1 MAIGTVVFDR
11 YELHEQIGAGG
22 TSVVWRAT
30 DQLLH
35 QTVALKRV
43 SFAALGGEQ
52 AQLTRDRALREARLA
67 AQLRSHPNVVAV
79 YDVLVD
85 QSDIWLVMEY
95 LPARSL
101 RDVLNTDGPL
111 DPAAVARIGADLA
124 GALAAAHAL
133 GIEHRDV
140 KPGNVLIGMDGVTKL
155 TDFGISHLTGDTHL
169 TITGITGTPAYF
181 APEVVGT
188 GESSP
193 ASDVF
198 SLGATLYAAVEG
210 QPPFGTDDN
219 TFRLLNIVRTGIIR
233 PPTRAGQLEPLLL
246 RLLQLHPATRPDAA
260 TIQDLLTHLRGPTSA
275 SDIRSDK
282 PPRRPRR
289 WWPPR
294 RRTTV
299 AAGALLGIVAV
310 VASVVIG
317 TNLRTDP
324 TGNSE
329 TPSTADL
336 PTNISDPHQADPC
349 ALVNLDSLRAFGDPQ
364 LTTPPFLE
372 SCEVTI
378 RAASDVETYLQV
390 IFYQPGESI
399 SELGDTARQ
408 VSGLPAVRKDRAG
421 VAGTTGCQDW
431 IAPAG
436 QSWATI
442 TAFPYRD
449 GSEDLCSVTEIATT
463 AAAETLARNGGVV
476 PAKLNRNAGYPLA
489 LAEACAT
496 LDNTTLTKV
505 PGLNPNE
512 KSAGFA
518 DWSCSWGTAGNGTQV
533 QLHFGLRDDFDGLG
547 DPSAPLAGK
556 STYRVSEPGNCDVY
570 VVHRPARTGSRAA
583 EIVALSVTST
593 VLPENEVCN
602 QAADLAT
609 VVEEQL
615 RRNPRDADPCALINL
630 DSLRPYGDPRFGTG
644 PWLQSCQADI
654 ETTNNDNVQLRVIF
668 GDYEPVSEL
677 KGEPE
682 QLGERTVV
690 RSSIVPYWGTDQAC
704 RRYLVLDTDQPK
716 IIIYALTYNDETTD
730 LCAVAETATTAAIEA
745 LDRNGGITYTPDRTA
760 SYSHAGS
767 DACSLLDNSALM
779 TIPGL
784 DPDQSP
790 HYANWTCQWDTKDKD
805 HGVSLHLRLEAIPLS
820 DFFSEELQPV
830 TIAEKQAFVDGREEK
845 RCNIH
850 VVHRSTPTVAEILEL
865 QVNAPLAADELCA
878 LATNLAT
885 TAEKYLPEG

>member
-1 MAIGTVVFDR
+1 MDAGTVVFDR

-43 SFAALGGEQ
+43 SFAALGGTQ

-67 AQLRSHPNVVAV
+67 ARLRSHPNVIAV

-101 RDVLNTDGPL
+101 RDILNTEGPL
-111 DPAAVARIGADLA
+111 DPAEVARIGADLA

-140 KPGNVLIGMDGVTKL
+140 KPGNVLIGMDGGTKL
-155 TDFGISHLTGDTHL
+155 TDFGISHLAGDTHL

-246 RLLQLHPATRPDAA
+246 RLLQLSPTTRPDAA
-260 TIQDLLTHLRGPTSA
+260 TTRELLTQLRGPTPA
-275 SDIRSDK
+275 GGIRSDK
-282 PPRRPRR
+282 PTRRRPRR

-294 RRTTV
+294 RRAIIT
-299 AAGALLGIVAV
+299 AGALLSIVAV
-310 VASVVIG
+310 AVSVVI
-317 TNLRTDP
+317 LRTDP
-324 TGNSE
+324 TGKAE
-329 TPSTADL
+329 APSTAGL

-349 ALVNLDSLRAFGDPQ
+349 ALINLDSLRTFGDPRFA
-364 LTTPPFLE
+364 TPPFLE
-372 SCEVTI
+372 SCEVAITAI
-378 RAASDVETYLQV
+378 GGAETYLQV
-390 IFYQPGESI
+390 ILYPAGGSV
-399 SELGDTARQ
+399 SELGGTPRE
-408 VSGLPAVRKDRAG
+408 VNGLPVARKDRVG
-421 VAGTTGCQDW
+421 VAGATGCQDW

-436 QSWATI
+436 QPWATI
-442 TAFPYRD
+442 TAFPYHD
-449 GSEDLCSVTEIATT
+449 GSEDLCEVTEAATT

-476 PAKLNRNAGYPLA
+476 PAKPNRNAGYALA

-496 LDNTTLTKV
+496 LDNPTLTKI
-505 PGLNPNE
+505 PGLDPNQE
-512 KSAGFA
+512 SPGFA
-518 DWSCSWGTAGNGTQV
+518 DWSCSWGAEGNGTRV
-533 QLHFGLRDDFDGLG
+533 QLHFGLRDDFGGLG
-547 DPSAPLAGK
+547 DPSTPIAGK
-556 STYRVSEPGNCDVY
+556 TTYRVSDPGNCDVY
-570 VVHRPARTGSRAA
+570 VVHRPARTGSRVA
-583 EIVALSVTST
+583 EIFALSIGST
-593 VLPENEVCN
+593 VLPQIEACK

-630 DSLRPYGDPRFGTG
+630 GSLRPFGDPQFGTG

-654 ETTNNDNVQLRVIF
+654 ETPNNDNVQLRVIF
-668 GDYEPVSEL
+668 DDYEPASEL
-677 KGEPE
+677 EGEAQ

-690 RSSIVPYWGTDQAC
+690 RSGMVDYWGTDQAC
-704 RRYLVLDTDQPK
+704 RHYLVLAADQPK

-730 LCAVAETATTAAIEA
+730 LCAVAEAATTAALEA
-745 LDRNGGITYTPDRTA
+745 LNRGGGITYTPDRTA
-760 SYSHAGS
+760 IYSHAGS
-767 DACSLLDNSALM
+767 DACSLLDNSTL
-779 TIPGL
+779 TTVPGL

-790 HYANWTCQWDTKDKD
+790 DYANWSCHWDTKDRE

-820 DFFSEELQPV
+820 EYFSEELQPV
-830 TIAEKQAFVDGREEK
+830 TIAGKQAFFDGRKEK
-845 RCNIH
+845 RCDVQ
-850 VVHRSTPTVAEILEL
+850 VVHRSTPTTAEILEL
-865 QVNAPLAADELCA
+865 QVEAPLAADELCA